1 MNSYPL
7 QFETNPPLGL
17 YIHLPWCA
25 QKCPYCDFNSHQS
38 SDFDESAYVSA
49 VIEDLL
55 LDLPLV
61 WGRSI
66 SSIFIGGGTPSLFS
80 AAAIQQLLSELRA
93 CLNFNP
99 GIEITIEANPGSA
112 DETHFE
118 GYLNAGINRLSIGVQ
133 SFDNTSLKALGRIH
147 DSRQALSAFDKAR
160 KAGFQNINIDLMFA
174 LPGQTLQLAEADLLQ
189 AITLEPEHISHYQ
202 LTIEP
207 NTLFYQQVPEQI
219 PDDDMSWE
227 MQQQCQALL
236 AQQGYQQ
243 YEISAYASPDRQ
255 SRHNMN
261 YWQFG
266 DYLGIGAGAHGKI
279 TLPAESRVIRRQR
292 QRQPQK
298 YLQSIGSE
306 RISQQ
311 QDLSAQDLI
320 FEFMLN
326 ALRLTEGFDLSLFD
340 RHSGM
345 KQEVLQSPLRKA
357 QELGMIDLQ
366 QNHLT
371 PGELG
376 LRFHNDLQALFLDVD
391 ISKSKHLHLDLFSR

>member
-1 MNSYPL
+1 MSSYPL
-7 QFETNPPLGL
+7 QFDTNPPLGL

-38 SDFDESAYVSA
+38 TNFDESAYVA
-49 VIEDLL
+49 ALIEDLL
-55 LDLPLV
+55 QDLPLV

-80 AAAIQQLLSELRA
+80 ASAMGQLISELRA

-99 GIEITIEANPGSA
+99 DIEITIEANPGSA
-112 DETHFE
+112 DEAHFE

-133 SFDNTSLKALGRIH
+133 SFDDACLKALGRIH
-147 DSRQALSAFDKAR
+147 DSQQALSAFAKAR
-160 KAGFQNINIDLMFA
+160 RVGFHNINLDLMFA
-174 LPGQTLQLAEADLLQ
+174 LPAQTLAMAEADILQ
-189 AITLEPEHISHYQ
+189 AIQLQPEHISHYQ

-207 NTLFYQQVPEQI
+207 NTRFYQQPPQQL
-219 PDDDMSWE
+219 PDDDLSWA
-227 MQQQCQALL
+227 MQQSCQTLL
-236 AQQGYQQ
+236 ARNGYQH
-243 YEISAYASPDRQ
+243 YEISAFSKPQKQ

-279 TLPAESRVIRRQR
+279 TLPAENRVLRRQR

-298 YLQSIGSE
+298 YLQSDAKE
-306 RISQQ
+306 RITQQ
-311 QDLSAQDLI
+311 LELSAEDLI

-326 ALRLTEGFDLSLFD
+326 ALRLTHGFELSLFE
-340 RHSGM
+340 RHSGLSA
-345 KQEVLQSPLRKA
+345 EILQAPLEKA
-357 QELGMIDLQ
+357 LQLGLIHSR

-371 PGELG
+371 PSELG
-376 LRFHNDLQALFLDVD
+376 FRFHNDLQGMFLDVK
-391 ISKSKHLHLDLFSR
+391 IPAQKSLHLGQFSQ

>member
-1 MNSYPL
+1 VNSYPL
-7 QFETNPPLGL
+7 QFDSNPPLGL

-38 SDFDESAYVSA
+38 SDFDESAYVNA
-49 VIEDLL
+49 LIEDLL
-55 LDLPLV
+55 LDLPLI

-80 AAAIQQLLSELRA
+80 AGAMQQLLSELRA

-112 DETHFE
+112 DESHFE

-133 SFDNTSLKALGRIH
+133 SFDNASLKALGRIH
-147 DSRQALSAFDKAR
+147 DSKQALSAFDKAR
-160 KAGFQNINIDLMFA
+160 KAGFQNINLDLMFA
-174 LPGQTLQLAEADLLQ
+174 LPGQTLQLAEADLQQ
-189 AITLEPEHISHYQ
+189 AIALQPEHISHYQ

-207 NTLFYQQVPEQI
+207 NTLFYQQLPKQI
-219 PDDDMSWE
+219 PGDDLSWE
-227 MQQQCQALL
+227 MQQNCQTLL

-243 YEISAYASPDRQ
+243 YEISAYARPDRQ
-255 SRHNMN
+255 SHHNMN

-266 DYLGIGAGAHGKI
+266 DYMGIGAGAHGKI
-279 TLPAESRVIRRQR
+279 TLPAENRVIRRQR

-298 YLQSIGSE
+298 YLKSIGDE
-306 RISQQ
+306 RISHQQ
-311 QDLSAQDLI
+311 ALSAQDLI

-345 KQEVLQSPLRKA
+345 GQEVLQSPLRKA
-357 QELGMIDLQ
+357 QELDLINIQ

-371 PGELG
+371 PSELG
-376 LRFHNDLQALFLDVD
+376 LRFHNDLQALFLDVNIPGKKD
-391 ISKSKHLHLDLFSR
+391 VHLGYFSQ